1 MKSETIHQIESMD
14 DFRLLRFFN
23 YFSNTLFNK
32 VDVDMETIMN
42 QLPQDVK
49 NISEMQTVIN
59 HEEQYSMLLD
69 QKEAIEFARTSLL
82 QLANNENFEPAL
94 AEAIKNYRDDE
105 MPAAEI
111 LALGAAVSFI
121 LLLATSKISYKS
133 GKGWVINI
141 GGEGTPEKIVSKTAL
156 VKELFNVIP
165 NSILKLVGKN

>member
-32 VDVDMETIMN
+32 VDADAETIMN

-49 NISEMQTVIN
+49 NIPEMQLVVN
-59 HEEQYSMLLD
+59 HEEQYSMPLD

-82 QLANNENFEPAL
+82 QLANDENFESAL
-94 AEAIKNYRDDE
+94 AEAIKNYKDDE
-105 MPAAEI
+105 QPAAEI

-121 LLLATSKISYKS
+121 LFMATYKITYKS
-133 GKGWVINI
+133 GKGWEVDDRNTEEIKSI
-141 GGEGTPEKIVSKTAL
+141 TGL

-165 NSILKLVGKN
+165 DSILKLG